1 MPSRLTIKS
10 AEAPVREAL
19 RQLEAEGLTTIIP
32 NRGAVVPPLSQDDI
46 EELFSIRYLLEPE
59 ALRRSIPHLTEEDLS
74 RAEAIL
80 KSFMSEIG
88 RDGRLLSWG
97 RLNWEFHATLYSKAA
112 NQPRLMMMIRNTNN
126 SGGRYTVCSL
136 P

>member
-1 MPSRLTIKS
+1 
-10 AEAPVREAL
+10 
-19 RQLEAEGLTTIIP
+19 
-32 NRGAVVPPLSQDDI
+32 
-46 EELFSIRYLLEPE
+46 
-59 ALRRSIPHLTEEDLS
+59 
-74 RAEAIL
+74 
-80 KSFMSEIG
+80 MSEIG